1 MEERGGT
8 ILIRER
14 GRRREGAT
22 QLQSCRGRLA
32 ASGRKRGGKEWG
44 RGRAAAFPPL
54 PPFQRAY
61 LHLSSPPFGST
72 AQHCGTVDDR
82 LLPLLSSFHSTLPSP
97 PATGGEERRE
107 AASASRKI
115 DPSSSSSSSDRP
127 SPSEIQHTQVVAG
140 DNVSRSNA
148 TISEKTAESLL
159 LSKSLW
165 KIHPRGENEGK
176 LRCDK
181 RLFLFFEKNH
191 LCPKVKRGRRTCILE
206 RALSPY
212 PVKAVKG

>member
-1 MEERGGT
+1 M
-8 ILIRER
+8 
-14 GRRREGAT
+14 
-22 QLQSCRGRLA
+22 
-32 ASGRKRGGKEWG
+32 GGKEEGKSGGEGG
-44 RGRAAAFPPL
+44 RLLFPLL

-82 LLPLLSSFHSTLPSP
+82 LLLLLSSSFHSTLPSP

-181 RLFLFFEKNH
+181 RLFLFSKKSW
-191 LCPKVKRGRRTCILE
+191 P
-206 RALSPY
+206 
-212 PVKAVKG
+212 